1 VTSASLDLTGFGYR
15 YLVAH
20 SDIDDS
26 GVMHFSRYPALVET
40 ALLRGLQTAGWGLA
54 ELRAHGCQLI
64 VAQLQVS
71 YRSPA
76 RLLDELDVRVW
87 PEHVGGAQ
95 FRVGGLISA
104 AEERLVELTM
114 VLGVLDPGTERPTRL
129 PAALRGLLTGLRPAA
144 DLEGV

>member
-1 VTSASLDLTGFGYR
+1 MTSANLDLTGFDYR
-15 YLVAH
+15 YLVPH

-40 ALLRGLQTAGWGLA
+40 ALLQGLRTAGWGLA
-54 ELRAHGCQLI
+54 ELRAHGCQLV

-76 RLLDELDVRVW
+76 RLLDELVVRAW
-87 PEHVGGAQ
+87 PEHIGGVQ
-95 FRVGGLISA
+95 LRVGGLISA
-104 AEERLVELTM
+104 AGERLVELSM
-114 VLGVLDPGTERPTRL
+114 VLGVLDPRTERPTRL
-129 PAALRGLLTGLRPAA
+129 PAALRGMLTGLLPTP